1 MQINLFSIPIF
12 VDNID
17 ASKINFDNLEYKNNF
32 KSNVKSSFGTN
43 SQINKES
50 MNYLIE
56 TIGKNIFDFLKQ
68 GFKLEII
75 NVWQNFYDDND
86 FQEKHIHVHSDFS
99 FIVFKKI
106 EESKTV
112 FIAPHSYITESFYY
126 KKFLEQYFQTHFQ
139 PKCRKNQIIIFPS
152 FLEHM
157 VKTTNNAL
165 TISGNILVK
174 NNE

>member
-17 ASKINFDNLEYKNNF
+17 ASKINFDDLEYKNNF
-32 KSNVKSSFGTN
+32 ESEIKSSYETN

-50 MNYLIE
+50 MDYLIQI
-56 TIGKNIFDFLKQ
+56 IGKNIYDFVKK
-68 GFKLEII
+68 GFKLEIDNI
-75 NVWQNFYDDND
+75 WQNFYDNND
-86 FQEKHIHVHSDFS
+86 FQEKHIHTYSDFS
-99 FIVFKKI
+99 FIIYKKI

-112 FIAPHSYITESFYY
+112 FIAPHSYITESFYA
-126 KKFLEQYFQTHFQ
+126 KKFLKQYFQTDFQ
-139 PKCRKNQIIIFPS
+139 PKCRENQIVIFPS

-157 VKTTNNAL
+157 VKKTSNAL
-165 TISGNILVK
+165 TVSGNILVK

>member
-32 KSNVKSSFGTN
+32 QSAVKSSYGTN

-56 TIGKNIFDFLKQ
+56 IIGRNIYEFVKK
-68 GFKLEII
+68 GFELEVVS
-75 NVWQNFYDDND
+75 VWQNFYDNND
-86 FQEKHIHVHSDFS
+86 FQEKHIHAGSDFS
-99 FIVFKKI
+99 FIVYKKI

-112 FIAPHSYITESFYY
+112 FVSPYSYITESFYGE
-126 KKFLEQYFQTHFQ
+126 KFLEQYFQTFFQ
-139 PKCRKNQIIIFPS
+139 PKCKENQIIIFPS

-157 VKTTNNAL
+157 VKKTSNAL
-165 TISGNILVK
+165 TVSGNILVK

>member
-1 MQINLFSIPIF
+1 MQLNLFSIPIF

-32 KSNVKSSFGTN
+32 QSNVKSSYGTN

-56 TIGKNIFDFLKQ
+56 IIGRNIYEFVKK
-68 GFKLEII
+68 GFRLEVIS
-75 NVWQNFYDDND
+75 VWQNFYDNND
-86 FQEKHIHVHSDFS
+86 FQEKHIHTGSDFS
-99 FIVFKKI
+99 FIVYKKI
-106 EESKTV
+106 EESTTV
-112 FIAPHSYITESFYY
+112 FVAPHSYITESFYGE
-126 KKFLEQYFQTHFQ
+126 KFLEQYFQTFFQ
-139 PKCRKNQIIIFPS
+139 PKCKENQIIIFPS

-157 VKTTNNAL
+157 VKKTSNAL
-165 TISGNILVK
+165 TVSGNILVK